1 MTDGGCVSDG
11 PVSGVTASSHV
22 TPVTSP
28 VLCKSQP
35 LKFLIFIA
43 EGYVHTALAGVI
55 LDNSV

>member
-28 VLCKSQP
+28 YSVNLSLCDSV
-35 LKFLIFIA
+35 FMA
-43 EGYVHTALAGVI
+43 EGYFHTALAGVI